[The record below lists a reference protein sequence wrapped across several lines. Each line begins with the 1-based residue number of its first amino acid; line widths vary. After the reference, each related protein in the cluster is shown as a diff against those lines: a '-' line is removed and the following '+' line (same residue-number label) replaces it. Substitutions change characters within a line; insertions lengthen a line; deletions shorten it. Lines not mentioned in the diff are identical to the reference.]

1 MAEKLILNKLTEEQL
16 ELFTRSKMEI
26 SYKNGETICKQ
37 GSFASHII
45 LLKEG
50 RAKIVHESRI
60 KNLLLE
66 IVLPGDFLQLQSLF
80 DESTFRYSAIAIE
93 KVVVWLIDK
102 NIISK
107 LIRENSDFA
116 VEIIKLIN
124 LNKLDIIDRF
134 TCLTQ
139 KQAHGRMADAMLYLS
154 EKVYRNQTFDLTLSR
169 KDLAEFTAMSTE
181 TVVRILTEFKNDGLL
196 KITGKKFDLHS
207 PGLLKR
213 LSEVG

>member
-1 MAEKLILNKLTEEQL
+1 M
-16 ELFTRSKMEI
+16 
-26 SYKNGETICKQ
+26 
-37 GSFASHII
+37 
-45 LLKEG
+45 LKEG

-60 KNLLLE
+60 RNLLLE

-154 EKVYRNQTFDLTLSR
+154 EKVYKNQIFDLTLSR